1 MEIIKKYCCCLLMFA
16 FCLTSANAQYL
27 ENNPTTAKRIFF
39 GGDVGLSFGSVTFIS
54 VNPIIGYRVSNRLSM
69 GTGINYTYANSSY
82 YNYEGS
88 MYGGNVFAS
97 YTIIKNL
104 GEVLNAYQGSGIL
117 LYAEYSA
124 INISNYY
131 DFPGTSIKWIGTP
144 LAGFAFQT
152 PIGKKSYM
160 LIMVLYNFNECSMSP
175 YSNPVFRMSMQ
186 F

>member
-1 MEIIKKYCCCLLMFA
+1 MLGFY
-16 FCLTSANAQYL
+16 LTSANAQYL
-27 ENNPTTAKRIFF
+27 ENNPTVAQRIFY
-39 GGDVGLSFGSVTFIS
+39 GGDIGLSFGSVTFIS
-54 VNPIIGYRVSNRLSM
+54 ANPIIGYRVSNRLSM
-69 GTGINYTYANSSY
+69 GTGFNYTYAKSSY

-88 MYGGNVFAS
+88 MYGGNVFSS

-104 GEVLNAYQGSGIL
+104 GEVLTAYTGSGIL

-131 DFPGTSIKWIGTP
+131 NYPGTTIKWIGTP
-144 LAGFAFQT
+144 LAGLAFQT
-152 PIGKKSYM
+152 PIGNKSYM

-175 YSNPVFRMSMQ
+175 YSNPVFRVSLQ

>member
-1 MEIIKKYCCCLLMFA
+1 MKKIKKYCSCFLIFVLCIS
-16 FCLTSANAQYL
+16 TTNAQYL
-27 ENNPTTAKRIFF
+27 ENDSTPANRIFY
-39 GGDVGLSFGSVTFIS
+39 GGDIGLSFGSVTFIS
-54 VNPIIGYRVSNRLSM
+54 ANPIIGYRVSNRLSV

-82 YNYEGS
+82 YDYEGS

-97 YTIIKNL
+97 YTIIKDL

-124 INISNYY
+124 MNISNYY

-144 LAGFAFQT
+144 LAGFAFQS
-152 PIGKKSYM
+152 PIGERYYM